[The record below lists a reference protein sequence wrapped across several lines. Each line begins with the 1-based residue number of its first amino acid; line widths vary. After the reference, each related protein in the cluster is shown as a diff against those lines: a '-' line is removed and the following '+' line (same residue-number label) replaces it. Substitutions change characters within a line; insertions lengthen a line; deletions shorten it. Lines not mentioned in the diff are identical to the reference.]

1 MTARRLPLVLVLS
14 LAAVGSCQKKAE
26 TTNTPE
32 AAHAGAE
39 PAVPGERLETLLAEL
54 ERHRAALA
62 SEDGPMMAPAEGGEK
77 GDGEARCGR
86 TCEIADAIC
95 DLSERICA
103 LADEH
108 ADESRYTEA
117 CSGATQD
124 CDAAKES
131 CDACG

>member
-1 MTARRLPLVLVLS
+1 MTALRIPLILLLS
-14 LAAVGSCQKKAE
+14 LAAVGSCQKKSE
-26 TTNTPE
+26 STQTPE
-32 AAHAGAE
+32 AAGAGHERAA
-39 PAVPGERLETLLAEL
+39 PPERLETLLAEL

-62 SEDGPMMAPAEGGEK
+62 SEDEPTMAPAEGGEK
-77 GDGEARCGR
+77 DDAQARCGR
-86 TCEIADAIC
+86 TCELADAIC

-108 ADESRYTEA
+108 SDESRYTEA
-117 CSGATQD
+117 CSGATRD